1 LGVRI
6 CGTRLRW
13 DGTGLKIDK
22 TRFLVLTGLISAA
35 AVACTIQNTKKDE
48 SSSGG
53 PSATNDDGGGATADA
68 SGASSATDGSATDAS
83 DAEAGAACI
92 GDHGAEP
99 DCAASKCPAECETIK
114 TRFKKDVAN
123 QILGCMEMYPSCES
137 NTSCIIERG
146 ADDPDA
152 GRAICDDPTAAAFC
166 QPLVDSCNV
175 NDGEEI
181 TQESCVAMA
190 KILTASGRDEFTSCI
205 TEGMAGYCTY
215 GSSWCLDAM
224 RY

>member
-1 LGVRI
+1 VE
-6 CGTRLRW
+6 TRLRW

-35 AVACTIQNTKKDE
+35 TVACTIQNTKKDE
-48 SSSGG
+48 PSGAPAANADGNGSS
-53 PSATNDDGGGATADA
+53 NGGAADA
-68 SGASSATDGSATDAS
+68 SGSTTVSDASAS
-83 DAEAGAACI
+83 DAGDGEAAAACI
-92 GDHGAEP
+92 GDQGADP
-99 DCAASKCPAECETIK
+99 DCAASKCPTECETIK
-114 TRFKKDVAN
+114 TRFKKGVAN
-123 QILGCMEMYPSCES
+123 EILGCMEMYPSCES
-137 NTSCIIERG
+137 NYSCISERG
-146 ADDPDA
+146 ASDPDA
-152 GRAICDDPTAAAFC
+152 GRAICDDATATTFC
-166 QPLVDSCNV
+166 QPLVDSCKV

-181 TQESCVAMA
+181 TMESCVAMA